1 MSRLCLKMTQESI
14 EMNTLST
21 IATINPNGLESMPLT
36 RFMPKN
42 DATSVGNIRIM
53 VTLVSVRMMVF
64 MLLLIILW

>member
-21 IATINPNGLESMPLT
+21 IATINPNGLDSMPLT